1 MSKTIPALAGLAI
14 FVALGTAF
22 TVTHAQNPPTGAS
35 TNQVS
40 RANGRVIPIWPEGV
54 PGAKPGAGEERIED
68 GRVYNIQVPTLAV
81 FRPPAGLANGAVVIN
96 CPGGGYL
103 RLAISNEGEGVT
115 RRLTA
120 IGVTVFILKYRL
132 VEYGHPAPLQDVL
145 RAVRWVRAHAA
156 ELGVDPNR
164 IGVFG
169 SSAGGHVAAMAAT
182 LYNAPE
188 GRTGAALDATS
199 ARPDFVGLLY
209 PVITM
214 KWPFAHEGSRRNLL
228 GAQPADALVE
238 RLSLETQVTRETPP
252 VFMVHT
258 EEDASVPLENSLM
271 FFQALRR
278 AGVPSELHI
287 YEKGAHGFGT
297 QAGLGPTSEWPA
309 RFEAWLRTHGWLD
322 AR

>member
-1 MSKTIPALAGLAI
+1 MSKTIPSLAAVAVSVALAA
-14 FVALGTAF
+14 
-22 TVTHAQNPPTGAS
+22 TVTMTHAQNPPTGATTKQAS
-35 TNQVS
+35 G
-40 RANGRVIPIWPEGV
+40 ANGPVIPIWPEGV
-54 PGAKPGAGEERIED
+54 PAAKPGAGDERIED
-68 GRVYNIQVPTLAV
+68 GRVYNVQVPTLTV
-81 FRPPAGLANGAVVIN
+81 FRPPAGSANGAAVIN
-96 CPGGGYL
+96 GPGGGYL
-103 RLAISNEGEGVT
+103 RLAITNEGEGVT

-120 IGVTVFILKYRL
+120 IGVTVFVLKYRL
-132 VEYGHPAPLQDVL
+132 VEHGHPAPLQDVL

-156 ELGVDPNR
+156 EFGVDPNR

-169 SSAGGHVAAMAAT
+169 SSAGGRVAAMAAT

-214 KWPFAHEGSRRNLL
+214 KPPFAHEGSRRNLL
-228 GAQPADALVE
+228 GAQPAAALVE

-258 EEDASVPLENSLM
+258 QEDTSVPLENSLM

-278 AGVPSELHI
+278 VGVPSELHV

-297 QAGLGPTSEWPA
+297 VAGLGPTSEWPA
-309 RFEAWLRTHGWLD
+309 RFEAWLRSHGWLD